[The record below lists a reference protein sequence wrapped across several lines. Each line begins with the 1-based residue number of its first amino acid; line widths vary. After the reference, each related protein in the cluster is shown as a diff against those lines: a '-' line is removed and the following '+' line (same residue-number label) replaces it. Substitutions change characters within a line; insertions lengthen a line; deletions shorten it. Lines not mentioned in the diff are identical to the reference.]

1 MSQEKTINY
10 LNKDFNAFKQA
21 LVDFTKV
28 YFPSTFNDFT
38 EASPGM
44 MFMEQASYVGDVL
57 SYYLDNQIQNNFIQL
72 SKQKENVL
80 NLSYMLGYRPK
91 VTTAAGAKLDVFQL
105 VPAVSSGSLKVPD
118 FSYALTIAE
127 GSQIKSRTNPDISF
141 YVRDS
146 VDFSIS
152 SSFNPTTV
160 SIFQLNTTSNQP
172 EYFLL
177 NKKVDSFSGTVK
189 TTTFDFGAPIRFPV
203 INITDTNV
211 IEIISVLDSNGNRYY
226 EVPYLA
232 QETIFDEVNNI
243 ASNDPNLAQYNN
255 TTPYLLKL
263 RKVPR
268 RFVSRFR
275 SDNTLDLEFGP
286 GVSSNP
292 DEIIIPNPDN
302 VGIGLVN
309 GLTKID
315 VAFDPSNFLYTK
327 TYGQSPFNTTL
338 TINYLVGGGVGA
350 NVPSN
355 DLTVVDQVQP
365 TFREGGL
372 DSIISNYVLNSLA
385 FTNTEAASGGKDGD
399 SLEDMRLNSLA
410 AFPTQLRT
418 VNREDFIV
426 RALSLPSKYGAV
438 AKAYIVPDDQLSQN
452 LRANDLI
459 EDNPLSVS
467 LYILSFDNQKKLSQ
481 ASSALKQN
489 LKTYL
494 SQYRLLTDAVN
505 IKDAFVI
512 NIGVNF
518 DVIVKPN
525 VNGREVLL
533 NCIQALTNYFDI
545 DKWSINQPIMLGEI
559 YTLLDNITGV
569 QSVSKI
575 DIVNKQ
581 GTPLYSAYG
590 YDIVGATFRNI
601 IYPSLDPSIFAISD
615 FTQDIKGR
623 IVSL

>member
-1 MSQEKTINY
+1 MQQEKNILY
-10 LNKDFNAFKQA
+10 LNKDFNSLKQA

-28 YFPSTFNDFT
+28 YYPNTFNDFT

-44 MFMEQASYVGDVL
+44 MFMEQAAYVGDVL

-91 VTTAAGAKLDVFQL
+91 VTTASGAKLDVFQL
-105 VPAVSSGSLKVPD
+105 VPAISSGSLKVPD
-118 FSYALTIAE
+118 FTYSLTLAQ

-141 YVRDS
+141 YVGDS

-152 SSFNPTTV
+152 SSVNPTIV
-160 SIFQLNTTSNQP
+160 SVFQLNTSTNQP

-177 NKKVDSFSGTVK
+177 NKQVDSFSGTTK
-189 TTTFDFGAPIRFPV
+189 TTTFDFGSPTRFPV
-203 INITDTNV
+203 INISDSNV
-211 IEIISVLDSNGNRYY
+211 IEIISIFDSNGNRYY

-232 QETIFDEVNNI
+232 QETIFDEINNI
-243 ASNDPNLAQYNN
+243 ASNDPNLSQYNN
-255 TTPYLLKL
+255 TVPYLLKL

-268 RFVSRFR
+268 RFVTRFR
-275 SDNTLDLEFGP
+275 SDNTLDIEFGP
-286 GVSSNP
+286 GISSNP

-302 VGIGLVN
+302 IGIGLIN

-338 TINYLVGGGVGA
+338 TVNYLVGGGVQS

-355 DLTVVDQVQP
+355 DLTTIDLVQP
-365 TFREGGL
+365 SFMNGGL
-372 DSIISNYVLNSLA
+372 DQGISTYVLNSLA
-385 FTNTEAASGGKDGD
+385 FTNAKGATGGKDGD
-399 SLEDMRLNSLA
+399 TLEEMRLNSLA

-418 VNREDFIV
+418 VNTEDFIV
-426 RALSLPSKYGAV
+426 RALSLPSRYGAV
-438 AKAYIVPDDQLSQN
+438 AKAYIVTDDQLSQK
-452 LRANDLI
+452 LRPNDI
-459 EDNPLSVS
+459 ISDNPLAVS
-467 LYILSFDNQKKLSQ
+467 LYILSFDNQKNLGQ
-481 ASSALKQN
+481 ASPALKQN

-494 SQYRLLTDAVN
+494 SQYRLLTDAIN

-518 DVIVKPN
+518 DIIARPN
-525 VNGREVLL
+525 INGREVIL
-533 NCIQALTNYFDI
+533 NCIQAITDYFNI

-559 YTLLDNITGV
+559 YTLLDNIAGV
-569 QSVSKI
+569 QTVSNI
-575 DIVNKQ
+575 TIVNKQ
-581 GTPLYSAYG
+581 GGIYSQYG
-590 YDIVGATFRNI
+590 YDIAGATFRNI
-601 IYPSLDPSIFAISD
+601 IYPSLDPSIFAIASYAD
-615 FTQDIKGR
+615 DIRGR
-623 IVSL
+623 VVSL